1 MKKEP
6 MEPMDIDKIIKNKL
20 QQSNDLHSHEI
31 DSSKPFIW
39 SAVQNNIRRRTLTGY
54 HLAAAVVMSLI
65 SFSFILFSIQNSHNN
80 EIELLSGKIDQLQEN
95 YISQAEHLYAK
106 EIQTASLGDELKSLE
121 LKLTEMQLQK
131 PTSQKETLVYRTDTV
146 YVKQV
151 EYINTN
157 SDPVEMNIITT
168 GNETDPDALIKIAQ
182 IKVQETD
189 DEIFPSYTRQNDR
202 KQTETR
208 RFKFQSFSSGRN

>member
-54 HLAAAVVMSLI
+54 HLAAAVVMLLI
-65 SFSFILFSIQNSHNN
+65 GFSFILFSIQNSHNN

-131 PTSQKETLVYRTDTV
+131 PTSQKETFVYRTDTV
-146 YVKQV
+146 YVKQI
-151 EYINTN
+151 EYINTI

-168 GNETDPDALIKIAQ
+168 GNEADPDALIKIAQ

>member
-20 QQSNDLHSHEI
+20 QESNDLHSHEI

-39 SAVQNNIRRRTLTGY
+39 SAVQNNIRRRNLTWY
-54 HLAAAVVMSLI
+54 HLAAAVVMLLI
-65 SFSFILFSIQNSHNN
+65 GFSFILFSIQNSHNN

-95 YISQAEHLYAK
+95 YISQAEHLYSK

-131 PTSQKETLVYRTDTV
+131 PTSQKETFVYRTDTV
-146 YVKQV
+146 YVKQI
-151 EYINTN
+151 EYINTI

-168 GNETDPDALIKIAQ
+168 GNEADPDALIKIAQ

-202 KQTETR
+202 KQSESR
-208 RFKFQSFSSGRN
+208 RFKFQSFASGKN